1 MAPPR
6 RYNTFDQ
13 ASSGPGPSG
22 AQRDTVAQTAS
33 QLRRRGPA
41 PQLQTALLLETA
53 PILNQLVGRASA
65 MPFLNRK
72 FIWLAMI
79 CVIASYISFFGL
91 IFGTGLKIY
100 YDIVS
105 SGKIPYTFLGFVLRV
120 LVCNGIACFLT
131 WLVTPLYCD
140 VLYGLFYYVPTK
152 MTEWLRLIDAQNY
165 FLNYLLWNMLDY
177 MVPGKYKWF
186 WFKISL
192 ALQLL
197 FAFFTRFLVMSAKN
211 DIEIM
216 WTKLIKLH
224 LLDSCVINSVVIC
237 ELDGTIVAKTENFNV
252 TSDELKTL
260 IGNYR
265 TQW

>member
-6 RYNTFDQ
+6 YYNTFDQ

-22 AQRDTVAQTAS
+22 AQRDTVAQPAP

-53 PILNQLVGRASA
+53 PILDQLVGRASA

-91 IFGTGLKIY
+91 FFGTGEKIY

-105 SGKIPYTFLGFVLRV
+105 SGKIPYTLIGFVLRV
-120 LVCNGIACFLT
+120 LVCNVIACFLL

-140 VLYGLFYYVPTK
+140 VLYGLFHYAPTK
-152 MTEWLRLIDAQNY
+152 MTEWLRLIDAQTY
-165 FLNYLLWNMLDY
+165 FIHYLLWNILDY
-177 MVPGKYKWF
+177 MVPAKYKWF
-186 WFKISL
+186 KICL
-192 ALQLL
+192 ALQHF
-197 FAFFTRFLVMSAKN
+197 FAFFTRFLVLSAKN

-216 WTKLIKLH
+216 WRKLIKLH
-224 LLDSCVINSVVIC
+224 LLDSCVIKSVVIC

-252 TSDELKTL
+252 TSDELRNL
-260 IGNYR
+260 IGNYQ
-265 TQW
+265 TQR